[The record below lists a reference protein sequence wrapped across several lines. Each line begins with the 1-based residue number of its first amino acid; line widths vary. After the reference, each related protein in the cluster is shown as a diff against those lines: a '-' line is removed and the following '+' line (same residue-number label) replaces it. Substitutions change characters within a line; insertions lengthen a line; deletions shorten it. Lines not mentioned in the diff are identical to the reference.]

1 MAPFQPLVRNPHLQ
15 TVAGHYWR
23 LPRGERQYPE
33 ERRLFPTEP
42 RVQVSV
48 LTGRPAGE
56 AAGEIVMV
64 HGLEGSAESNY
75 MQRLAAAA
83 VAAGFAAHRFN
94 MRTCGG
100 TERLCDT
107 LYHAGLTGDL
117 LAVLRALRAEGRA
130 PAFLAGFSLGGNVVL
145 KLAGELG
152 EGAPELIRG
161 VAAISTPLDLEACA
175 RRIAEPSNR
184 LYELRFVR
192 RMSER
197 LRATGRYSR
206 SDFAGLRSV
215 MAIDDRITAP
225 SFGFGNAVNYY
236 RTQSAFGY
244 LHAIRVPV
252 LLIQAKDDIFVPFE
266 IFERPALR
274 SNPRIELLATEHGGH
289 LGFLGRAPERFWADA
304 AIIEWIIA
312 QNANRQPA
320 GSSRL

>member
-1 MAPFQPLVRNPHLQ
+1 MARELIYTTGFHGSMAPFQPLVRNPHLQ
-15 TVAGHYWR
+15 TIAGHYWR

-33 ERRLFPTEP
+33 ERRLFRTEP

-64 HGLEGSAESNY
+64 HGLEGSADSNY

-117 LAVLRALRAEGRA
+117 LTVLRALRAEGRA

-152 EGAPELIRG
+152 E
-161 VAAISTPLDLEACA
+161 AA
-175 RRIAEPSNR
+175 RI
-184 LYELRFVR
+184 
-192 RMSER
+192 
-197 LRATGRYSR
+197 
-206 SDFAGLRSV
+206 
-215 MAIDDRITAP
+215 
-225 SFGFGNAVNYY
+225 
-236 RTQSAFGY
+236 
-244 LHAIRVPV
+244 
-252 LLIQAKDDIFVPFE
+252 
-266 IFERPALR
+266 
-274 SNPRIELLATEHGGH
+274 
-289 LGFLGRAPERFWADA
+289 
-304 AIIEWIIA
+304 
-312 QNANRQPA
+312 
-320 GSSRL
+320 